1 MKNQKR
7 TRKQRVYYGYH
18 GRSTK
23 RIPVIRLG
31 GQYLSDFEFD
41 IGDTIEITPEA
52 GRIVITKVLVAGT
65 DENSKA

>member
-1 MKNQKR
+1 MRNYKGA
-7 TRKQRVYYGYH
+7 RKQRVYYGYH

-52 GRIVITKVLVAGT
+52 GRIVITKVPAT
-65 DENSKA
+65 QACENNKA

>member
-1 MKNQKR
+1 MRNQKR

-52 GRIVITKVLVAGT
+52 GRIVITKVPAMQAS
-65 DENSKA
+65 ENNKA